1 MVYKFPSDLLDG
13 KSGKLFMPVEQARHI
28 FKEQMRRRN
37 PAMVDNSSQRNIS
50 ISKTPF
56 KHIEN
61 QKIELVERKGI
72 GHPDSIADGIS
83 EAVSRALCKKYR
95 ETFGTIAH
103 HNTDEVQI
111 IGGESNPEFGGGE
124 MVKPI
129 YILLGGRATQQY
141 KGNTVNVHG
150 TAIKA
155 AKKYIR
161 NTVRN
166 LDIEEHVII
175 DSRIG
180 EGSPDLTDVYARE
193 GNVPFSNDTSF
204 GIGHAPLSETEK
216 LVLEVERHLNSDE
229 FHKEMPVIGE
239 DVKVMAYRNN
249 DKIQMTVA
257 AAFVDSLVDDLDSY
271 ISLKSDLKE
280 KILSKTDEHTDRE
293 VELHINTADDH
304 EDESIYLTVTGTSAE
319 MGDDGSTGRGNRVSG
334 LITPKRSMSLE
345 ASSGKNPVSHI
356 GKIYNILSHYIADQ
370 VVAEHSEVES
380 ADVKIL
386 SQIGKPVDQPQIAS
400 VDIST
405 EKDLSPSLE
414 KDIQNTVDYWL
425 ENIQD
430 VMEKV
435 IDGEITT
442 Y

>member
-1 MVYKFPSDLLDG
+1 MASD
-13 KSGKLFMPVEQARHI
+13 KK
-28 FKEQMRRRN
+28 
-37 PAMVDNSSQRNIS
+37 RNIEVS
-50 ISKTPF
+50 ETPF
-56 KHIEN
+56 KHIED
-61 QKIELVERKGI
+61 QQIELVERKGI

-95 ETFGTIAH
+95 EKFGTIAH

-111 IGGESNPEFGGGE
+111 IGGTSRPAFGGGE
-124 MVKPI
+124 IVEPI
-129 YILLGGRATQQY
+129 YILLGGRATQEY
-141 KGNTVNVHG
+141 DSKAVNVHG

-155 AKKYIR
+155 AKRYL
-161 NTVRN
+161 NETVKN
-166 LDIEEHVII
+166 LNVEEHAIV

-180 EGSPDLTDVYARE
+180 EGSPDLTDIYARE
-193 GNVPFSNDTSF
+193 GKVPLSNDTSF

-216 LVLEVERHLNSDE
+216 IVLRLERYLNSDK
-229 FHKEMPVIGE
+229 FHREMPVIGE
-239 DVKVMAYRNN
+239 DVKVMAYRNE
-249 DKIQMTVA
+249 DKIKLTVA
-257 AAFVDSLVDDLDSY
+257 AAFLDRLVEDLDSY
-271 ISLKSDLKE
+271 ISMKRDLKE
-280 KILSKTDEHTDRE
+280 YILSEAENYTDRDL
-293 VELHINTADDH
+293 ELHINTADDY
-304 EDESIYLTVTGTSAE
+304 ENGSVYMTVTGTSAE

-370 VVAEHSEVES
+370 LVAEHPEVDS

-386 SQIGKPVDQPQIAS
+386 SQIGEPVDQPQIAS

-405 EKDLSPSLE
+405 DKKLSSDLKKE
-414 KDIQNTVDYWL
+414 IQNTVDYWI
-425 ENIQD
+425 ENIQE

-442 Y
+442 F